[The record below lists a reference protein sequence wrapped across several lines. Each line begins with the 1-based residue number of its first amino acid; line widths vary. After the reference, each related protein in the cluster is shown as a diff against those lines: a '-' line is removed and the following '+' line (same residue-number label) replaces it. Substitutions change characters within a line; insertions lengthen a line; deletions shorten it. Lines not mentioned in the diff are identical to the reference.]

1 MFQDPIIK
9 RIRETRVTISKMFDH
24 SPKKYI
30 EFLKNKEKKHPER
43 LAKNKNTQYIF
54 FKSCNIKSEELI

>member
-9 RIRETRVTISKMFDH
+9 RIRETRETISEMFDH
-24 SPKKYI
+24 NPKKYI

-43 LAKNKNTQYIF
+43 LAKQRYWLRGNLSNVATI
-54 FKSCNIKSEELI
+54 